1 MDDEWLANLRRGD
14 ARAFERLVSQFE
26 GPLYRYFLASHG
38 NPQLAGE
45 QSADCFGD
53 LVRALP
59 GMTGA
64 AAQLRPF
71 VFAVARN
78 VLRRS
83 WRRRRREAANSEA
96 EVERLC
102 DRPQPDVA
110 AEHREEVARVL
121 HALDELDAETRDVF
135 VLRYI
140 EQMSLAEVA
149 EVVGEPVGT
158 VKSRVHRGRQRLEAL
173 LRTAKER

>member
-14 ARAFERLVSQFE
+14 AAAFERLLSQFE

-38 NPQLAGE
+38 DPQLAGE

-64 AAQLRPF
+64 AAQVRPF

-83 WRRRRREAANSEA
+83 WRRQRRLAGSSEA
-96 EVERLC
+96 DVERACPRLE
-102 DRPQPDVA
+102 PDAA

-121 HALDELDAETRDVF
+121 KALDELDAETREVF
-135 VLRYI
+135 VLRFI

-149 EVVGEPVGT
+149 AAVGEPLGT
-158 VKSRVHRGRQRLEAL
+158 VKSRVHRGRQRLETL
-173 LRTAKER
+173 LRSANKR